1 MATNFEPTYYHSS
14 VKAFSHSLDTDP
26 WAVGNLSLRKQSEVK
41 AAEFAY
47 LCAQKHT
54 HTQTRKYSYV
64 VLREPTILKK
74 ISASQR
80 PF

>member
-26 WAVGNLSLRKQSEVK
+26 RAVGNLSLRKQSEVK

>member
-14 VKAFSHSLDTDP
+14 VKAFSHSLDVDP

-54 HTQTRKYSYV
+54 HRHANTAMLCYV
-64 VLREPTILKK
+64 SPR
-74 ISASQR
+74 S
-80 PF
+80 